1 MRTIIRA
8 AVIATTAVGAAAA
21 AQTSDYGPALRRML
35 TETAGGRCP
44 DDLMAEPL
52 LSACRAQLPQM
63 QPGLTALGAI
73 GDLSF
78 IKAEGDGETRVETY
92 AVKFAGGKT
101 AIWSIGHR
109 KDGKFGAAYS
119 LGQ

>member
-1 MRTIIRA
+1 MRAIIMA
-8 AVIATTAVGAAAA
+8 AIVAAAA
-21 AQTSDYGPALRRML
+21 AGTASAAETGDYGPALRRML
-35 TETAGGRCP
+35 AEAAGGRCP
-44 DDLMAEPL
+44 DDLMTDPL

-63 QPGLTALGAI
+63 QPDLTALGTI
-73 GDLSF
+73 GELSF
-78 IKAEGDGETRVETY
+78 IKAEGDGDTRVETF

-101 AIWSIGHR
+101 ALWSIGHR

>member
-1 MRTIIRA
+1 MRMFIM
-8 AVIATTAVGAAAA
+8 AAAIAMTVASA
-21 AQTSDYGPALRRML
+21 ASAAETGEYGPSLRRML
-35 TETAGGRCP
+35 TDTAGGSCP
-44 DDLMAEPL
+44 VEIMAEPL
-52 LSACRAQLPQM
+52 LSACRAQLPAM

-73 GDLSF
+73 SDLSF
-78 IKAEGDGETRVETY
+78 IKAEGAGDTRIETY

-101 AIWSIGHR
+101 AIWSIGNR

>member
-1 MRTIIRA
+1 MRAIIMA
-8 AVIATTAVGAAAA
+8 AILATTAARAASAA
-21 AQTSDYGPALRRML
+21 EAGDYGPALRRML
-35 TETAGGRCP
+35 TDAAGGRCP
-44 DDLMAEPL
+44 EDLMAEPL

-73 GDLSF
+73 SDLSF
-78 IKAEGDGETRVETY
+78 IKAEGDGDTRVETY

>member
-1 MRTIIRA
+1 MRTIIM
-8 AVIATTAVGAAAA
+8 AAAIA
-21 AQTSDYGPALRRML
+21 AASATAASAAETRDYGAALRRML
-35 TETAGGRCP
+35 AETAGGRCP
-44 DDLMAEPL
+44 DDLLAEPL

-63 QPGLTALGAI
+63 QPALTALGAV
-73 GDLSF
+73 GEASF
-78 IKAEGDGETRVETY
+78 IKAEGDGDTRVETY

>member
-1 MRTIIRA
+1 MRAIIM
-8 AVIATTAVGAAAA
+8 AAAIGMA
-21 AQTSDYGPALRRML
+21 AASAASAADTGDYGPALRKML
-35 TETAGGRCP
+35 TDAAGGRCP
-44 DDLMAEPL
+44 EDLMAEPL

-63 QPGLTALGAI
+63 QPGLTALGAV

-78 IKAEGDGETRVETY
+78 IKGEGDGDTRIETY
-92 AVKFAGGKT
+92 AVKFAGGTT

-109 KDGKFGAAYS
+109 NDGKFGAAYS

>member
-1 MRTIIRA
+1 MHTIITA
-8 AVIATTAVGAAAA
+8 AAIAMAAAA
-21 AQTSDYGPALRRML
+21 TAAEAGDYGPALRRML

-63 QPGLTALGAI
+63 QPGLSALGTV

-78 IKAEGDGETRVETY
+78 IKGEGDGDTRVETY

-109 KDGKFGAAYS
+109 KNGKYGAAYS
-119 LGQ
+119 LGE

>member
-1 MRTIIRA
+1 MRAIIMA
-8 AVIATTAVGAAAA
+8 AILATTAAGAASAA
-21 AQTSDYGPALRRML
+21 ETGDYGPALRRML

-73 GDLSF
+73 SDLSF
-78 IKAEGDGETRVETY
+78 IKAEGDGDTRVETY

-109 KDGKFGAAYS
+109 KVGKFGAAYS